1 MKKVRALA
9 ILMVGVMM
17 VLYFSYIT
25 IRDPKHV
32 AVKPD
37 VNILMNRDLK
47 EDYPQNPEDVVSFY
61 GEIVTAL
68 LNENLTAEQTNKLIA
83 KSRKLMDQEFLES
96 YSQAQYQQ
104 TIISTR
110 DKYQN
115 KKMLMEMQEINR
127 EKNVVYKVKDN
138 LQYSVV
144 KQVYFT
150 HKKNT
155 YTKHQSKFMLRKNK
169 DGLWKIY
176 SMNMI

>member
-9 ILMVGVMM
+9 VLMVGVMM

-25 IRDPKHV
+25 IRDPKHL

-37 VNILMNRDLK
+37 INVVINRNLK
-47 EDYPQNPEDVVSFY
+47 EDYPVSPEDVVSFY
-61 GEIVTAL
+61 GEIMTGL
-68 LNENLTAEQTNKLIA
+68 LNEEMTIEQTNKLIA
-83 KSRKLMDQEFLES
+83 KSRKLMDQELLES

-110 DKYQN
+110 DKYQK
-115 KKMLMEMQEINR
+115 KKMLMEMQEIDR
-127 EKNVVYKVKDN
+127 EKNVVYEEKDKI
-138 LQYSVV
+138 QYSVV
-144 KQVYFT
+144 KQVYYT